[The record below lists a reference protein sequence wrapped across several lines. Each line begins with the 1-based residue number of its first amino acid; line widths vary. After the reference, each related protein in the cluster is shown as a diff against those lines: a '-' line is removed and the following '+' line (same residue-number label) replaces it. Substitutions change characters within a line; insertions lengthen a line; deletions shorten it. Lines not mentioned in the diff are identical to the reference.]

1 VDKGKNHQMMSN
13 HNKMILLNFDDTLFC
28 SHDPQSVMD
37 KQGKLYELN
46 PKGAKLPG

>member
-1 VDKGKNHQMMSN
+1 
-13 HNKMILLNFDDTLFC
+13 MILLNFDDTLVC
-28 SHDPQSVMD
+28 HDPQLVMD